1 MHEPTPIALSVDIED
16 WYHSVLGLSEG
27 DWERVPDRVV
37 ETTETLLRVLAD
49 GQARGTF
56 FVLGHV
62 AARHPDLI
70 RRIADAGH
78 ELACHGYAHRLVHRQ
93 TPEQFREDLQRSLE
107 ALDRAGAG
115 PVRGYRAAYWSI
127 TREAAW
133 ALDILAEAGIEYD
146 SSIYPTRTPIYGIP
160 DAPHDPF
167 RLHTPAG
174 HSLIE
179 YPPTVLRFPLRNL
192 PIAGGIYL
200 RLLPYPL
207 VRAALRHCQRRGRAA
222 MVYIHPP
229 EFDPAKPR
237 IPMPFAERL
246 LHYTRL
252 DAMRVKVPQLLRD
265 FRFAPIGELLDKH
278 IPRDTLPEWSLS
290 SHP

>member
-1 MHEPTPIALSVDIED
+1 MHEPPPIALTVDIED
-16 WYHSVLGLSEG
+16 WYHSVLGLPPEAW
-27 DWERVPDRVV
+27 DQVPDRVV
-37 ETTETLLRVLAD
+37 ETTETLLNVLAD

-62 AARHPDLI
+62 AERHPELI

-78 ELACHGYAHRLVHRQ
+78 EIACHGYAHRLVHGLP
-93 TPEQFREDLQRSLE
+93 PEQFRADLMRGLE
-107 ALDRAGAG
+107 VLDQAGAG
-115 PVRGYRAAYWSI
+115 TIRGYRAAYWSI
-127 TREAAW
+127 TRDAAW
-133 ALDILAEAGIEYD
+133 AMDILAEAGIEYD
-146 SSIYPTRTPIYGIP
+146 SSIYPTETPIYGIP
-160 DAPHDPF
+160 DAPHEPY
-167 RLHTPAG
+167 RLRTVSG
-174 HSLIE
+174 RQVLE

-207 VRAALRHCQRRGRAA
+207 VRAALHHCQRRDRAA

-229 EFDPAKPR
+229 EFDPDKPR

-252 DAMRVKVPQLLRD
+252 DAMRVKVPRLLRD
-265 FRFAPIGELLDKH
+265 FRFAPIAEILDHH
-278 IPRDTLPEWSLS
+278 IHPDALPEWTLS
-290 SHP
+290 SQA